1 MWSLF
6 AHARDK
12 WDDVLDR
19 YEQICAQC
27 RQMRDR
33 IAAGEAVPD
42 RSVTALLGELNRLRG
57 ELQQASGS
65 MTPAQKAR
73 FMAIRDSYAGRKQG
87 GGSPEVSPREAPEKK
102 SEAEKD
108 TPQGQPTAA
117 QAKKSVAKSLAGTQ
131 DKKSAAAAKSS
142 TGARAKKPRQDQ
154 KPGKLDTA
162 VLRPRQPELPAVR
175 MYSEA
180 RCGLPPADYSIA
192 TEPLAI
198 ISPESHHI
206 NERILRV
213 SVVPYVSYNG
223 IISGGASVAATFRGW
238 GGYIAAHSNFAGGSH
253 TYECLST
260 GEIPGG
266 GKFWGNGSSQIS
278 EWSVTAGIVKGLSP
292 RLDIYAGAGYG
303 VSALLWQDAASQWAL
318 VRDASARGLILDGGA
333 VVHLGHISLLA
344 GLSWLTARPATGPCA
359 PAINLGVGF
368 NIGD

>member
-1 MWSLF
+1 MKRLRYILLVGLLLWSLC

-73 FMAIRDSYAGRKQG
+73 FMAIRDSYAARKQG
-87 GGSPEVSPREAPEKK
+87 GGSPEVSPQKAPEKK
-102 SEAEKD
+102 NEAEKD
-108 TPQGQPTAA
+108 TPPGQPAS
-117 QAKKSVAKSLAGTQ
+117 AK
-131 DKKSAAAAKSS
+131 DKKSSAKSS
-142 TGARAKKPRQDQ
+142 AGAQANKPRQDQ

-175 MYSEA
+175 MSSEA
-180 RCGLPPADYSIA
+180 RCELPPADYSIA

-223 IISGGASVAATFRGW
+223 IISGGASVAATYRGW
-238 GGYIAAHSNFAGGSH
+238 GGYISARSNFAGGSH

-333 VVHLGHISLLA
+333 IVHLGNISLLA